1 MKPKVSKGYLT
12 PQPTKKKDKK
22 ENNNAR
28 ATDNLNTGLVF
39 NDELFSQL
47 MKDPVKRNLIINL
60 ITSEKDKIE
69 AYKKELAKKHPS
81 SPLLKTMKRP
91 CESPTALLR
100 RRALEQ
106 MKNAQS
112 SDNSENGS
120 NNSRPTSR
128 QSVASSVPSPVSYD
142 KILDGVIAFVEVKTG
157 TKDRSDA
164 VKAHLQSMGA
174 VIREKITKDVTHVI
188 FKDGSFTTYQK
199 ANLLKVHLVSVL
211 WLEACKSSCMKVSEK
226 NYPAIGTEAYDH
238 NVSALCSQM
247 QKDYEDIIHE
257 EFQRSIQAGTP
268 LPSAKTLIDRRR
280 TIVMTPAGKEVNS
293 FTRRSLQAG
302 PSRINLTPD
311 ADITDDESDLGP
323 LIDGDI
329 VDRSSDLFEDCV
341 TNTPVKYGE
350 VLSKTSNNNEDME
363 LTELKKSPLHLQFQ
377 SPDSSPEVYTLQTQQ
392 ISKSVSKTPRNEEV
406 NDDDIYRRRTALL
419 NNLDDDNIVTPGRIN
434 ELQSSK
440 SRVRTPRSCRI
451 FNKGDE
457 LTPEESKTLT
467 PRSLHI
473 FSKNISHGT
482 PDITKSNKGKGNA
495 LDLITE
501 TNSSVAQ
508 ITKSNKGK
516 GSSLDLITETNSSV
530 AQTICKPTE
539 KSSSTNMSSLRISDS
554 KNNSSTSK
562 KSFESCKTSFSP
574 LQTNVVNNILKTL
587 QNSSLMADKS
597 GELENNTSNHKD
609 KDPFYDKEKAE
620 EIQNKNTP
628 SDKAKSI
635 SFEHVTLRKKRIQ
648 KEKESIDEEEINKIT
663 QDLFH
668 KDKDKAVDKGFDEV
682 KKSRTN
688 KRKTLAATTAVTK
701 DKPENQIELSSKKVE
716 KSKTLQANIKNVA
729 RTLEKEFETSDEDI
743 VHEIENPKGTN
754 KLRNTRATV
763 GGGEV
768 KENIRQRA
776 SAQVIDD
783 SNIKKREKR
792 VVKQNKRQTIG
803 PILKSQETES
813 NERKA
818 KANRRKTSAPSDA
831 STEKVSANDKS
842 SPAKKVKTSP
852 PDKASTRRKT
862 ISSSVVKPKRGDKK
876 ILRRTMSSTD
886 VNDIDTT
893 FSPDSKPKRRFRKLY
908 SPNALQEICID
919 DNQDRQEKRQAKKL
933 EDPGVFVKPIIV
945 SQKMK
950 NILDKNNL
958 EIENIINPNQ
968 QKVESKPIKNKK
980 KNDDKPQFNSD
991 DDEQVDLLNE
1001 LLNKNKIMGPPKD
1014 STKSSVI
1021 DNSNSDN
1028 KKINVNDRRLST
1040 RIKLKEQSQ
1049 KISKTPRTQQKR
1061 DLTLKS
1067 TPSTSVRS
1075 RRSTQEFQSLTQSA
1089 KKKLKID
1096 KPVQPSIVCT
1106 KMHKED
1112 VQVFMQIVKKLGRF
1126 DVEDEVSSK
1135 TTHLVAGEP
1144 KRTINMLRAI
1154 TRGCWVLKKEWLFK
1168 SLESGKWLPEE
1179 DFEETNF
1186 SAAVEKNRLQRQAFG
1201 PTYTMDIFQNCGPIY
1216 VAKGSI
1222 PRCSDIRELISLC
1235 KGKTTTIPRNAS
1247 VVVGEYAKNEGG
1259 VCVSEAWV
1267 LDSISQ
1273 NKKLPFKKYLIPS
1286 NRKSCAV

>member
-1 MKPKVSKGYLT
+1 MKPKISNGYLT

-28 ATDNLNTGLVF
+28 STDNLNTGLVF

-81 SPLLKTMKRP
+81 SPLLKTMKRA

-106 MKNAQS
+106 MKNPQS
-112 SDNSENGS
+112 SDRSENGS

-257 EFQRSIQAGTP
+257 EFQRSIHAGTP

-280 TIVMTPAGKEVNS
+280 TMVMTPAGKEVHS

-302 PSRINLTPD
+302 PSRISLTPD
-311 ADITDDESDLGP
+311 EDITDDESDLGP

-329 VDRSSDLFEDCV
+329 VDRSSDLFEDCLKD
-341 TNTPVKYGE
+341 TPVKYDE

-363 LTELKKSPLHLQFQ
+363 LTDLKKSPLHLQCK

-392 ISKSVSKTPRNEEV
+392 IIKSVSKTSRNEEV
-406 NDDDIYRRRTALL
+406 NDDDIYRRRTALM
-419 NNLDDDNIVTPGRIN
+419 NNLDDDNIATPGRIN
-434 ELQSSK
+434 DRK

-482 PDITKSNKGKGNA
+482 PDIAKSNKGKGSA

-508 ITKSNKGK
+508 TFS
-516 GSSLDLITETNSSV
+516 
-530 AQTICKPTE
+530 KPTE

-554 KNNSSTSK
+554 KNDSSTSK

-574 LQTNVVNNILKTL
+574 LQTNVNNILKTL
-587 QNSSLMADKS
+587 QNSSLMSDKL
-597 GELENNTSNHKD
+597 GELENNTSNYKD

-648 KEKESIDEEEINKIT
+648 KEKDSIDEEEINKIT

-668 KDKDKAVDKGFDEV
+668 KDEDKAVDEGFNEV
-682 KKSRTN
+682 KKPRSNR
-688 KRKTLAATTAVTK
+688 RKTLAATTVVTK
-701 DKPENQIELSSKKVE
+701 DKPENQIEVSSKKIE
-716 KSKTLQANIKNVA
+716 KSKTPQTHIRNVA
-729 RTLEKEFETSDEDI
+729 RTLEKEFETSDEDEDI
-743 VHEIENPKGTN
+743 VHEIENPKETN
-754 KLRNTRATV
+754 KLRNTRPTV

-768 KENIRQRA
+768 KENIQQTA

-783 SNIKKREKR
+783 PNIKKRQKR

-818 KANRRKTSAPSDA
+818 KANRRKTLAPSDA
-831 STEKVSANDKS
+831 SKTEKVSANDKS
-842 SPAKKVKTSP
+842 SPAKKVKMSP
-852 PDKASTRRKT
+852 PDKACTRRKT
-862 ISSSVVKPKRGDKK
+862 ISSSVVKLKGGNKQ

-893 FSPDSKPKRRFRKLY
+893 ISPDSKPQRRFRKLY
-908 SPNALQEICID
+908 SPTALQEICID

-958 EIENIINPNQ
+958 EIENIINPTQ
-968 QKVESKPIKNKK
+968 QKVDSKPIKNKK

-1014 STKSSVI
+1014 STKSSVT
-1021 DNSNSDN
+1021 DNSNTDN

-1067 TPSTSVRS
+1067 TPLTSVRS
-1075 RRSTQEFQSLTQSA
+1075 RRSTHEFQSLTQSA

-1106 KMHKED
+1106 KMHAQD

-1247 VVVGEYAKNEGG
+1247 VVVGEYAKNDGG
-1259 VCVSEAWV
+1259 VCVSEAWI

-1286 NRKSCAV
+1286 NRKSGAV